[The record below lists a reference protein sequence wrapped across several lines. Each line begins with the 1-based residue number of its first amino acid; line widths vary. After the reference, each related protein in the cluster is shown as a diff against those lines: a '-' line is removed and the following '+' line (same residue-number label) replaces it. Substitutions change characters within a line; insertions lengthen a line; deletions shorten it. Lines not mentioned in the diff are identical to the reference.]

1 MFEIAYLLV
10 LVIAAL
16 PLAGSLLQ
24 RGAGNHIA
32 FVHRLYRDAA
42 YIVIAILLVICF
54 EAALR
59 ISLENYWFAELGQS
73 HRFWLSI
80 EYRVG
85 IFLVILLLFGL
96 FVGVNL
102 RLLRRLLPI
111 VPRSASWI
119 VGFAIAG
126 FVGFLATPLWVPLIR
141 FFGATT
147 ADVADPVFS
156 KDLSFYLLVL
166 PFYDDIVELVI
177 TILCLTVVLWA
188 IIGFAVR
195 RGATALVYRPQPGGV
210 FHAYRS
216 AAVLSAQNWDPQ
228 AWLRQGL
235 ALGALLCVAL
245 GASRFLARYHLVVAG
260 HSKVVAGA
268 SYADVN
274 FWILGYDLVVVCW
287 GVAASILTFAVLL
300 PRFRAW
306 LLMRRSHWLTPLAAL
321 AILFLGAFA
330 VPAGIEAVYVGP
342 NQITLELP
350 YLISSIAG
358 TRAAYNLAGPL
369 VEEREFA
376 VSGKPLTSA
385 DLPQIARHSRTL
397 ASGIGGRLNRN
408 FSRSRAC
415 GLTTRFP
422 ALISIVIRS
431 TAPNGRS

>member
-1 MFEIAYLLV
+1 MRALQIAGRHAMFEIAYLLV

-59 ISLENYWFAELGQS
+59 ISLENYWFVELGQS

-85 IFLVILLLFGL
+85 IFLVILLLVGL
-96 FVGVNL
+96 FVGANL
-102 RLLRRLLPI
+102 RLLHRLLPI

-156 KDLSFYLLVL
+156 KDLSFYLLIL

-177 TILCLTVVLWA
+177 TILCLKVVLWA

-195 RGATALVYRPQPGGV
+195 RGATALVYRPHPGGA
-210 FHAYRS
+210 FHANWN

-235 ALGALLCVAL
+235 ALGALLCLAL

-274 FWILGYDLVVVCW
+274 FWISGYDVVVVCW
-287 GVAASILTFAVLL
+287 GVAALILTFAVLL
-300 PRFRAW
+300 PRF
-306 LLMRRSHWLTPLAAL
+306 
-321 AILFLGAFA
+321 
-330 VPAGIEAVYVGP
+330 
-342 NQITLELP
+342 
-350 YLISSIAG
+350 
-358 TRAAYNLAGPL
+358 
-369 VEEREFA
+369 
-376 VSGKPLTSA
+376 
-385 DLPQIARHSRTL
+385 
-397 ASGIGGRLNRN
+397 
-408 FSRSRAC
+408 
-415 GLTTRFP
+415 
-422 ALISIVIRS
+422 
-431 TAPNGRS
+431 